1 MVMTEAVVSGG
12 SYAVVKSLQLMP
24 LQFSGDFLEW
34 ALFFFIL
41 AIVAAAIGAQGV
53 AGISMTVAKW
63 FIIIFVVLAVIS
75 LLL

>member
-1 MVMTEAVVSGG
+1 MVTLAPIG
-12 SYAVVKSLQLMP
+12 SAGTVTVGTPLQLLP
-24 LQFSGDFLEW
+24 LQFSGGFLEW
-34 ALFFFIL
+34 AVVFIIL
-41 AIVAAAIGAQGV
+41 AIVAAAVGARGI

>member
-1 MVMTEAVVSGG
+1 
-12 SYAVVKSLQLMP
+12 MP